1 VRSLRFAATLVVSA
15 GLFVS
20 AAEPADVDGWEVL
33 HAPAPAF
40 VVRSLAGDKL
50 RLADLAGRV
59 VVADFWATW
68 CGPCVHELPA
78 LAAYH
83 DRMKGRTDVAFL
95 SMNVGEDRG
104 TVRAFLKKAGLDLPV
119 YFGDSLVGPYDLS
132 AFPTKL
138 ILDLRRPTPDGSG
151 VLRFRREGLT
161 SVASIERRV
170 AALLAE
176 KP

>member
-1 VRSLRFAATLVVSA
+1 VRPLPFAATLVVSA
-15 GLFVS
+15 GLLVS
-20 AAEPADVDGWEVL
+20 AAEPAEIDGWQIL

-40 VVRSLAGDKL
+40 VVRSLAGEKL

-68 CGPCVHELPA
+68 CAPCVHELPE

-83 DRMKGRTDVAFL
+83 DRLKDRADVAFL
-95 SMNVGEDRG
+95 SMNVGEDGG
-104 TVRAFLKKAGLDLPV
+104 TIRAFLKKAGLDLPV
-119 YFGDSLVGPYDLS
+119 YFGDDLVGPYDLS

-138 ILDLRRPTPDGSG
+138 ILDLRRPAPDGSG

-170 AALLAE
+170 TALLAE
-176 KP
+176 TP